1 VARTPAE
8 RSGGLS
14 LDELDERLMVHRI
27 SGAFAAGEMLD
38 FDAPAGRYLLQATFA
53 PGVAAVE
60 GVLAW
65 LAVEPHRSG
74 SPTRCRIDRHPTFGH
89 RTGVTDPHQI
99 LHDVFGFSSFREGQE
114 EIVRAVLGGEDV
126 LAIMPTGAG
135 KSLCYQLPTLS
146 RRSLTVVVSP
156 LIALMRDQVEALR
169 RFGIEAGSLNS
180 ANDQA
185 ENRRV
190 TDAVR
195 EGRMRLLYAS
205 PERLAN
211 TATTEW
217 LARSRVDL
225 LAIDEAHCVSQWGH
239 DFRPEYALL
248 GDVRRRLGGVQTIAL
263 TATADLSTRG
273 DILHR
278 LFEREPRVFLHGF
291 DRPNLRLSMQPK
303 EHATRQLLSFLER
316 HKRESGIVYCASRDA
331 THRIAE
337 KLSDEGYR
345 ALPYHAG
352 MASADR
358 ARHQD
363 AFLQEDG
370 IVMVAT
376 VAFGMG
382 IDKPDV
388 RFVVHAALP
397 KSIEAYYQE
406 IGRAGRD
413 GAPADTLTLYGLD
426 DMRLRR
432 LQIEE
437 SDASD
442 EQKRVER
449 QRLNALVALCEAPR
463 CRRETLLA
471 YFGETTGAC
480 GNCDLCIE
488 GVKSFDG
495 TVEAQKLLSAI
506 ARTGERFG
514 TEHLVN
520 LLVGDETDGI
530 RRFGHARLRTFG
542 VGKDRS
548 KNEWRSL
555 LRQIYAAG
563 LVNLELSEHGR
574 WTITGRGDAVLRG
587 AERIELRSDVLK
599 PRDRRRRRPQ
609 MQAAPV
615 GPGDDALLIALKALR
630 TRLAKA
636 EAVPAYVIFS
646 DRSLND
652 MAAKRP
658 LSRQAFSGIH
668 GVGQAKLERYADAF
682 LAVVRDHES

>member
-1 VARTPAE
+1 MR
-8 RSGGLS
+8 
-14 LDELDERLMVHRI
+14 
-27 SGAFAAGEMLD
+27 
-38 FDAPAGRYLLQATFA
+38 
-53 PGVAAVE
+53 
-60 GVLAW
+60 
-65 LAVEPHRSG
+65 
-74 SPTRCRIDRHPTFGH
+74 
-89 RTGVTDPHQI
+89 DPSRV
-99 LHDVFGFSSFREGQE
+99 LHDVFGFPSFREGQE
-114 EIVRAVLGGEDV
+114 EIVRAVLDGSDV
-126 LAIMPTGAG
+126 MAVMPTGAG
-135 KSLCYQLPTLS
+135 KSLCYQLPALV
-146 RRSLTVVVSP
+146 RGGLTVVVSP
-156 LIALMRDQVEALR
+156 LIALMRDQVAAMR
-169 RFGIEAGSLNS
+169 HFGIEAGSLNS
-180 ANDQA
+180 ANDSD

-190 TDAVR
+190 ADAVR

-217 LARSRVDL
+217 LARSGVNL

-248 GDVRRRLGGVQTIAL
+248 GEVRRRLGGVQAIAL
-263 TATADLSTRG
+263 TATADTSTRG
-273 DILHR
+273 DILDK
-278 LFEREPRVFLHGF
+278 LFEGEPRVFIHGF
-291 DRPNLRLSMQPK
+291 DRPNLRLAMQAK
-303 EHATRQLLSFLER
+303 ENTRRQLFGFLDKHR
-316 HKRESGIVYCASRDA
+316 HESGIVYCSSRDA
-331 THRIAE
+331 TERLAQSLGE
-337 KLSDEGYR
+337 AGYH

-352 MASADR
+352 MNAADR
-358 ARHQD
+358 ARNQD
-363 AFLQEDG
+363 TFLQEDG

-388 RFVVHAALP
+388 RFVAHAALP

-413 GAPADTLTLYGLD
+413 GAPATTLTLYGLD

-463 CRRETLLA
+463 CRRQTLLA
-471 YFGETTGAC
+471 YFGETAEPC

-488 GVKSFDG
+488 GVQSFDG
-495 TVEAQKLLSAI
+495 TLEAQKLLSAI

-520 LLVGDETDGI
+520 LIVGDETDAI
-530 RRFGHARLRTFG
+530 RRFRHNELKTFG

-563 LVNLELSEHGR
+563 LVSLEIAEYGR
-574 WTITGRGDAVLRG
+574 WSITERGDAVLRG
-587 AERIELRSDVLK
+587 RERVELRSDVLQQ
-599 PRDRRRRRPQ
+599 PRDRRRRRAAF
-609 MQAAPV
+609 QAEEVVPS
-615 GPGDDALLIALKALR
+615 DDPLLLALKALR
-630 TRLAKA
+630 TRLAKE

-646 DRSLND
+646 DRSLID
-652 MAAKRP
+652 MAQRRP
-658 LSRQAFSGIH
+658 TTRSAFAEIH
-668 GVGQAKLERYADAF
+668 GVGQAKLDRYADAF
-682 LAVVRDHES
+682 LAVLRESTAVAEPGVRAGASRA

>member
-1 VARTPAE
+1 MR
-8 RSGGLS
+8 
-14 LDELDERLMVHRI
+14 
-27 SGAFAAGEMLD
+27 
-38 FDAPAGRYLLQATFA
+38 
-53 PGVAAVE
+53 
-60 GVLAW
+60 
-65 LAVEPHRSG
+65 
-74 SPTRCRIDRHPTFGH
+74 
-89 RTGVTDPHQI
+89 DPSRV
-99 LHDVFGFSSFREGQE
+99 LHDVFGFPSFREGQE
-114 EIVRAVLGGEDV
+114 EIVRAVLDGSDV
-126 LAIMPTGAG
+126 MAVMPTGAG
-135 KSLCYQLPTLS
+135 KSLCYQLPALV
-146 RRSLTVVVSP
+146 RGGLTVVVSP
-156 LIALMRDQVEALR
+156 LIALMRDQVAAMR
-169 RFGIEAGSLNS
+169 HFGIEAGSLNS
-180 ANDQA
+180 ANDSD

-190 TDAVR
+190 ADAVR

-217 LARSRVDL
+217 LARSGVNL

-248 GDVRRRLGGVQTIAL
+248 GEVRRRLGGVQAIAL
-263 TATADLSTRG
+263 TATADTSTRG
-273 DILHR
+273 DILDK
-278 LFEREPRVFLHGF
+278 LFEGEPRVFIHGF
-291 DRPNLRLSMQPK
+291 DRPNLRLAMQAK
-303 EHATRQLLSFLER
+303 ENAKRQLFGFLDKHR
-316 HKRESGIVYCASRDA
+316 HESGIVYCSSRDA
-331 THRIAE
+331 TERLAQSLGE
-337 KLSDEGYR
+337 AGYH

-352 MASADR
+352 MNTADR
-358 ARHQD
+358 ARNQD
-363 AFLQEDG
+363 TFLQEDG

-388 RFVVHAALP
+388 RFVAHAALP

-413 GAPADTLTLYGLD
+413 GAPAATLTLYGLD

-463 CRRETLLA
+463 CRRQTLLA
-471 YFGETTGAC
+471 YFGETAEPC

-488 GVKSFDG
+488 GVQSFDG
-495 TVEAQKLLSAI
+495 TLEAQKLLSAI

-520 LLVGDETDGI
+520 LIVGDETDAI
-530 RRFGHARLRTFG
+530 RRFRHNELKTFG

-548 KNEWRSL
+548 KNDWRSL

-563 LVNLELSEHGR
+563 LVSLEIAEYGR
-574 WTITGRGDAVLRG
+574 WTITERGDAVLRG
-587 AERIELRSDVLK
+587 RERVELRSDVLVQ
-599 PRDRRRRRPQ
+599 PRDRRRRRAAF
-609 MQAAPV
+609 QAEEVVPS
-615 GPGDDALLIALKALR
+615 DDPLLLALKSLR
-630 TRLAKA
+630 TRLAKE

-646 DRSLND
+646 DRSLID
-652 MAAKRP
+652 MAQRRP
-658 LSRQAFSGIH
+658 TTRSAFAEIH
-668 GVGQAKLERYADAF
+668 GVGQAKLDRYADAF
-682 LAVVRDHES
+682 LAVLRGSAADPEPGVRAGASRA